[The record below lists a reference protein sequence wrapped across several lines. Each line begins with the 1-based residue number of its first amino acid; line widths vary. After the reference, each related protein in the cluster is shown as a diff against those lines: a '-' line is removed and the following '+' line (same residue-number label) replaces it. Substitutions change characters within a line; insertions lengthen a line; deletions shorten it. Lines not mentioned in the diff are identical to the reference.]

1 MPGEHVGVKL
11 VLCPSLF
18 HLRWRCGKTV
28 NTKIMFSPC
37 FTPPPMIWGRH
48 RRREGRGVVRRVDRW
63 RRAGSVSP
71 SSGQGTGTSTGSGSR
86 RPGQHC
92 VQMKSECGI
101 DIKTITVKET
111 RMGGDTKLG
120 GVREG
125 KGEQRFFL
133 CEAHF

>member
-1 MPGEHVGVKL
+1 
-11 VLCPSLF
+11 
-18 HLRWRCGKTV
+18 
-28 NTKIMFSPC
+28 
-37 FTPPPMIWGRH
+37 MIWGRH

-86 RPGQHC
+86 RPGQQC

-101 DIKTITVKET
+101 DIKAITVKET